1 MRSYTKVCTDQAFC
15 PIALADGHFEKLSNC
30 KCVEANANF
39 YQFFRTKVI
48 IGMHEKDLS
57 LTWYPKWRGVFSY
70 KEYSI
75 LNFKLLWIP
84 DCGKLCNINKQI
96 RVTRSLK
103 EKIASFLLKVAKFVA
118 TVIKSFFKPQ
128 NIYIKAV
135 LKSQNTYIKGYNK
148 LENIYFKTQILS
160 CYLGEKLKICPQ
172 TKISKFVAKFL
183 VIFGRKKITKCFEN
197 LS

>member
-1 MRSYTKVCTDQAFC
+1 MRSYALLCKMCIMRSYTKVCTDQAFC

-84 DCGKLCNINKQI
+84 DCGKLCNINKHEMKWK
-96 RVTRSLK
+96 TTFDN
-103 EKIASFLLKVAKFVA
+103 FLYGTKKDPIL
-118 TVIKSFFKPQ
+118 FKR
-128 NIYIKAV
+128 
-135 LKSQNTYIKGYNK
+135 
-148 LENIYFKTQILS
+148 
-160 CYLGEKLKICPQ
+160 
-172 TKISKFVAKFL
+172 L
-183 VIFGRKKITKCFEN
+183 VIFE
-197 LS
+197 